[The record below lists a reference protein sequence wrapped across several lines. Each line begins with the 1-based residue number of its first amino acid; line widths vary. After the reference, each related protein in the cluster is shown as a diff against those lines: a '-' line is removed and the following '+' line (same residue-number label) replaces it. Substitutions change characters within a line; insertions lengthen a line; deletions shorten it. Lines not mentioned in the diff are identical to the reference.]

1 MVGFCW
7 GCRKIKME
15 GLLLSFA
22 PPEKFCNTPGE
33 SLRMQLLTYLVKS
46 PYVFI
51 GYKQI
56 CMGKIVKEK
65 LCRYFVIN
73 CVTIKRTYL
82 SCGQLHCKKYC
93 TLILSVC
100 GCVRTEHEI
109 ILSVPIDS
117 SLDIHLPENI
127 SSKSFCSLSESQDSR
142 NTDTRL

>member
-1 MVGFCW
+1 MVELCW

-15 GLLLSFA
+15 GLPSPFA
-22 PPEKFCNTPGE
+22 PRNMFCNTPGE
-33 SLRMQLLTYLVKS
+33 SLCMLLLSYLVKS

-51 GYKQI
+51 GYKHI

-65 LCRYFVIN
+65 LCSYFVIN

-82 SCGQLHCKKYC
+82 SSGQLHCKKYC

-117 SLDIHLPENI
+117 SLDIHLPENFSSI
-127 SSKSFCSLSESQDSR
+127 SHQNLSV
-142 NTDTRL
+142 LF